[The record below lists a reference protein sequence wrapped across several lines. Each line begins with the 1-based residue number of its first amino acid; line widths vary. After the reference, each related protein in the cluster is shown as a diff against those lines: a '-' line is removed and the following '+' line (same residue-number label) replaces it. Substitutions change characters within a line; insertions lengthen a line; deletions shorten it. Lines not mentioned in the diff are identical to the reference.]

1 MLHCASTLNLQLL
14 RKGIIRAFLAGVML
28 VMFCFSI
35 TPKFLLHRLLANH
48 KDSPISNSTK
58 AQLTSSGFH
67 CDIENLVVE
76 APFLSN
82 NINVN
87 FHIPVVFASYRNKLT
102 YNFTCRKN
110 IISCLRGPPALS

>member
-1 MLHCASTLNLQLL
+1 ML
-14 RKGIIRAFLAGVML
+14 
-28 VMFCFSI
+28 FCFSV

-58 AQLTSSGFH
+58 AHLATSGFH

-76 APFLSN
+76 APFLSDNN
-82 NINVN
+82 NIY
-87 FHIPVVFASYRNKLT
+87 FHILVVFASYRNKLT

-110 IISCLRGPPALS
+110 IVSCLRGPPALS

>member
-1 MLHCASTLNLQLL
+1 MLTL
-14 RKGIIRAFLAGVML
+14 
-28 VMFCFSI
+28 FCFSV

-58 AQLTSSGFH
+58 AHLAASGFH

-76 APFLSN
+76 APFLSGN
-82 NINVN
+82 NNVY

-110 IISCLRGPPALS
+110 IVSCLRGPPALS